1 MKIKKG
7 FVLRELV
14 GQKIVTGEGLEQ
26 IDFNKLVSLNSSAA
40 YLWEHLVSREF
51 DLETMV
57 DLLLERYDIERS
69 VALKD
74 ARALL
79 DNWKSIGLIED

>member
-1 MKIKKG
+1 MRIKKG

-40 YLWEHLVSREF
+40 YLWEHLVSRDF

-79 DNWKSIGLIED
+79 DNWKSIGLIDD

>member
-1 MKIKKG
+1 MRIKKG

-26 IDFNKLVSLNSSAA
+26 IDFNKLVLLNSSAA

>member
-1 MKIKKG
+1 MRIKKG

-40 YLWEHLVSREF
+40 YLWEHLVSRDF

-74 ARALL
+74 ASALL

>member
-1 MKIKKG
+1 MRIKKG

-14 GQKIVTGEGLEQ
+14 GQKIVTGEGPEQ

>member
-1 MKIKKG
+1 MRIKKG

-74 ARALL
+74 ARTLL

>member
-1 MKIKKG
+1 MRIKKG

>member
-1 MKIKKG
+1 MRIKKG

-14 GQKIVTGEGLEQ
+14 GQKIVTGEGIEQ

-40 YLWEHLVSREF
+40 YLWEHLVSRDF

>member
-1 MKIKKG
+1 MRIKKG

-40 YLWEHLVSREF
+40 YLWEHLVSKEF

>member
-1 MKIKKG
+1 MRIKKG

-40 YLWEHLVSREF
+40 YLWEHLVSIEF

>member
-1 MKIKKG
+1 MRIKKG

-26 IDFNKLVSLNSSAA
+26 IDFNKLVSLNSSGA

>member
-1 MKIKKG
+1 MRIKKG

-40 YLWEHLVSREF
+40 YL
-51 DLETMV
+51 
-57 DLLLERYDIERS
+57 
-69 VALKD
+69 
-74 ARALL
+74 
-79 DNWKSIGLIED
+79 

>member
-1 MKIKKG
+1 MRIKKG

-74 ARALL
+74 TRALL

>member
-1 MKIKKG
+1 MRIKKG

-40 YLWEHLVSREF
+40 YLWEHLVSRDF

>member
-1 MKIKKG
+1 MRIKKG

-40 YLWEHLVSREF
+40 YLWERLVSREF

>member
-1 MKIKKG
+1 MRIKKG

-40 YLWEHLVSREF
+40 YLWEHMVSREF

>member
-1 MKIKKG
+1 MRIKKG

-57 DLLLERYDIERS
+57 DLLLDRYDIERS

>member
-1 MKIKKG
+1 MRIKKG

-14 GQKIVTGEGLEQ
+14 GQKIVIGEGLEQ

>member
-1 MKIKKG
+1 MRIKKG

-51 DLETMV
+51 NLETMV

-69 VALKD
+69 VAL
-74 ARALL
+74 
-79 DNWKSIGLIED
+79 

>member
-1 MKIKKG
+1 MRIKKG

-40 YLWEHLVSREF
+40 YLWEHLESREF

>member
-1 MKIKKG
+1 M
-7 FVLRELV
+7 V